1 MGTILGEANAIG
13 VLFGYGK
20 LDGVSQKQAF
30 AFASIVIGALGVL
43 TLFFIKNPQIK
54 YLSPVKKKYVELP

>member
-43 TLFFIKNPQIK
+43 TLFFIKNP
-54 YLSPVKKKYVELP
+54 